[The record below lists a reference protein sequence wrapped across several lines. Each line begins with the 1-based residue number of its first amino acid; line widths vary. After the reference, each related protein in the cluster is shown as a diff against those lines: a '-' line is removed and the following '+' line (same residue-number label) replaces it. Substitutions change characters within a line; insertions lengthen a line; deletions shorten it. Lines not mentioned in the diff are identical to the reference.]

1 MQEDYS
7 HTILEDEQR
16 HFHSCVADVMDA
28 FKTHGTRHVLQE
40 LAKNTQWKQELSSCL
55 KALDK

>member
-7 HTILEDEQR
+7 HTILEDEER

-28 FKTHGTRHVLQE
+28 FKTHGTSHVLHE
-40 LAKNTQWKQELSSCL
+40 LAKNPQWKQELSSCL
-55 KALDK
+55 KALDR